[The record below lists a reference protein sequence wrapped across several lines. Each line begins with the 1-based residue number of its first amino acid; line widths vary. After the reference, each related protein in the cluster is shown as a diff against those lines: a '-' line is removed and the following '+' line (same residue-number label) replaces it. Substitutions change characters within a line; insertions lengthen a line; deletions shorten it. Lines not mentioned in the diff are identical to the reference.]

1 MSGAGGGILKNGR
14 GGGEGAGKRQKVLKI
29 RPSILTKNALAK
41 CDTIF
46 NDIVN
51 NTV

>member
-1 MSGAGGGILKNGR
+1 MSEADGGILKNSGT
-14 GGGEGAGKRQKVLKI
+14 GAGERQKVLKSRI
-29 RPSILTKNALAK
+29 LRLTKNALTK